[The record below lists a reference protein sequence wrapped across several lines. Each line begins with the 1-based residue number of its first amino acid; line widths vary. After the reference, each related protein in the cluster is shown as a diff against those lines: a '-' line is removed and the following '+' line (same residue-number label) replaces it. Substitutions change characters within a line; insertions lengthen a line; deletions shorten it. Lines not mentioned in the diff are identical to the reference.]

1 MARRAPLPAA
11 PTPPKEQLSAA
22 LIVRTAVGLAD
33 RHGSEAFSMRRL
45 ADELGA
51 APMALYRHIA
61 HKDELLDRMVDVV
74 FAEVEIPTGVGW
86 RQALRE
92 RAISKREALL
102 RHPWAIG
109 QMESRAPGPANRR
122 HHHATLRCLRRAA
135 GLSTPQAVHA
145 YSLMD
150 SYIYG
155 FAFQQ
160 ASMAANGATQIALRA
175 ATTTW
180 SAVPEDEPD
189 IADMIAEIARSG
201 YDFDAE
207 FTYGLDVLLDAVE
220 RIRGEDGPT

>member
-1 MARRAPLPAA
+1 MG
-11 PTPPKEQLSAA
+11 TSKEQLSTA

-33 RHGSEAFSMRRL
+33 RHGSEALSMRRL

-51 APMALYRHIA
+51 APMALYRHVA
-61 HKDELLDRMVDVV
+61 HKDELLDHMVDLV
-74 FAEVEIPTGVGW
+74 FAEVAIPAGVGW

-92 RAISKREALL
+92 RAVSKREALL

-109 QMESRAPGPANRR
+109 QMESRAPGPANRQ
-122 HHHATLRCLRRAA
+122 HHYATLRCLRDAV

-160 ASMAANGATQIALRA
+160 ASMAANGATQIAMRA
-175 ATTTW
+175 AGAPR
-180 SAVPEDEPD
+180 SAAAPEDD
-189 IADMIAEIARSG
+189 AEIAEMVAEISRSG
-201 YDFDAE
+201 YDFDEE
-207 FTYGLDVLLDAVE
+207 FTYGLDVLLDAVA
-220 RIRGEDGPT
+220 RIRSDDGRA

>member
-1 MARRAPLPAA
+1 MGAKPA
-11 PTPPKEQLSAA
+11 PPKEQLSAA
-22 LIVRTAVGLAD
+22 LIVRTAVALAD

-61 HKDELLDRMVDVV
+61 HKDELLDHMVDLV
-74 FAEVEIPTGVGW
+74 FAEVEIPTDVGW
-86 RQALRE
+86 RRALRE

-109 QMESRAPGPANRR
+109 QMESRTPGPANRR
-122 HHHATLRCLRRAA
+122 HHHATLRCLRRAV

-160 ASMAANGATQIALRA
+160 ASMAANAATQIALRA
-175 ATTTW
+175 ATTPR
-180 SAVPEDEPD
+180 SPAAPEEDPD
-189 IADMIAEIARSG
+189 VADMIAEISRAG

-220 RIRGEDGPT
+220 RIRGGDHRA